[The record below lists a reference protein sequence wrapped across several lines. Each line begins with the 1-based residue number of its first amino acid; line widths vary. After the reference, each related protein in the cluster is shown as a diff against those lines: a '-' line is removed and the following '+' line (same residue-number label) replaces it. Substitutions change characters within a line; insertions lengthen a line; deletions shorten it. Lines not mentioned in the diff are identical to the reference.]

1 MLPSY
6 GDAKGDELLMKS
18 SMRDSRGSQD
28 LEMGVIDGDVQ
39 MTIEAVESRTVPA
52 VRRLA

>member
-18 SMRDSRGSQD
+18 AMRDAGGSQD
-28 LEMGVIDGDVQ
+28 LEMGVVQGGGDVQ
-39 MTIEAVESRTVPA
+39 ITVEAVESRPPVA
-52 VRRLA
+52 RL